1 MADRFIYKGN
11 INLYNRPTVM
21 NGDGSISTVRS
32 ISYNRNGKEVLIPT
46 VSNEGKIMND
56 EEAIR
61 YWENKGQNLG
71 VYDSI
76 EEADRAARQIHYQQ
90 ESLYNRGG
98 IMANEQF
105 DLGEALG
112 GYEQAKAD
120 RNFYLNM
127 IDMGQNNRG
136 AFMASPIAAYLYG
149 VSNVKMANMRAKAQN
164 IEDQRQA
171 EKDALAATE
180 KAQKR
185 ADNIDNQIITL
196 VKGARDGSIPAS
208 VAAIMLGPLLKEKG
222 ISPEQFIPEK
232 SLLIGRE
239 PGDEKPFE
247 WDLSEKENSLEAG
260 RNKRAEDRIAWEKEK
275 QDRAIQGQKEVV
287 KYKKE
292 VGSGSGA
299 SQEKPTTLSNFRT
312 THKPVLDAIGRD
324 FRMNRLTKAQ
334 VQDFIEGAESLSP
347 QDKKQVQ
354 SKVDEVMDW
363 VAKNKKEWSFS
374 SPAKQT
380 QTFDLNAIWQQ

>member
-1 MADRFIYKGN
+1 MAD
-11 INLYNRPTVM
+11 INA
-21 NGDGSISTVRS
+21 
-32 ISYNRNGKEVLIPT
+32 E
-46 VSNEGKIMND
+46 
-56 EEAIR
+56 
-61 YWENKGQNLG
+61 
-71 VYDSI
+71 
-76 EEADRAARQIHYQQ
+76 
-90 ESLYNRGG
+90 
-98 IMANEQF
+98 F

-120 RNFYLNM
+120 RDFYLNM
-127 IDMGQNNRG
+127 INMGRTNQG

-171 EKDALAATE
+171 EKDAIDATE
-180 KAQKR
+180 RAQKR
-185 ADNIDNQIITL
+185 GENIDKQIVAL

-208 VAAIMLGPLLKEKG
+208 VSATMLGPLLKEKG
-222 ISPEQFIPEK
+222 ITLEQFIPEQ

-239 PGDEKPFE
+239 PGDEQSFE
-247 WDLSEKENSLEAG
+247 WDLSEKGNLLEEG
-260 RNKRAEDRIAWEKEK
+260 RNKRAEERLAWEREK
-275 QDRAIQGQKEVV
+275 QNRGIQGQKEVA

-292 VGSGSGA
+292 IGSGSGA

-324 FRMNRLTKAQ
+324 FRMKRLTKAQ

-354 SKVDEVMDW
+354 SKVDEVLDW
-363 VAKNKKEWSFS
+363 LANNKKEWSFS
-374 SPAKQT
+374 SSVTPQKTSNQKKVNLG
-380 QTFDLNAIWQQ
+380 DIYDSIK

>member
-1 MADRFIYKGN
+1 MYNEQMAD
-11 INLYNRPTVM
+11 
-21 NGDGSISTVRS
+21 
-32 ISYNRNGKEVLIPT
+32 
-46 VSNEGKIMND
+46 
-56 EEAIR
+56 
-61 YWENKGQNLG
+61 
-71 VYDSI
+71 
-76 EEADRAARQIHYQQ
+76 
-90 ESLYNRGG
+90 
-98 IMANEQF
+98 EQF

-120 RNFYLNM
+120 RDFYLNM
-127 IDMGQNNRG
+127 IDMGRSNQG

-164 IEDQRQA
+164 IEDRRQA
-171 EKDALAATE
+171 EKDAIAAQE

-185 ADNIDNQIITL
+185 ADNIDNQIVTL

-208 VAAIMLGPLLKEKG
+208 VAATMLGPLLKEKG
-222 ISPEQFIPEK
+222 ISLEQFIPEK

-239 PGDEKPFE
+239 PGDEQSFE
-247 WDLSEKENSLEAG
+247 WDLSEKENSLEPG
-260 RNKRAEDRIAWEKEK
+260 RNKRAEDRIAWEREK
-275 QDRAIQGQKEVV
+275 QERAIQGQKEIAA
-287 KYKKE
+287 YKK
-292 VGSGSGA
+292 SLGA
-299 SQEKPTTLSNFRT
+299 SGGSAQEKDTTLSNFRT

-324 FRMNRLTKAQ
+324 FRMKRLTKAQ

-354 SKVDEVMDW
+354 AKVDEVMDW

-380 QTFDLNAIWQQ
+380 QTVDLNALWQR